1 MIALSRIMTVTV
13 GVVTR
18 VTLGTDDSSTGFSFF
33 SLRYGT
39 SGEWYGWYVP
49 YLLLST

>member
-18 VTLGTDDSSTGFSFF
+18 VTLGTDDSTGFSFF

-39 SGEWYGWYVP
+39 SGEWYGWYHTIP
-49 YLLLST
+49 TPL